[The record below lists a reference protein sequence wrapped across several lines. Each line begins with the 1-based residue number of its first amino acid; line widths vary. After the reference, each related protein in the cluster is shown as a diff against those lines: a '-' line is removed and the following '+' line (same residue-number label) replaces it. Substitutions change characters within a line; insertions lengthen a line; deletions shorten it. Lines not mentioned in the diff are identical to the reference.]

1 MRMRNWAARAALMM
15 TVCLAV
21 GTAGIAGTAT
31 VEAKERNVMNNV
43 ASYLQW
49 NGPITI
55 EVDGKALPVQG
66 QMENAHLLIPVR
78 SAFEAI
84 GAKVDWD
91 AKSGKVRA
99 QRKDAAVEAQLGR
112 STVSIHG
119 HMVDVDHP
127 TAVIGGQTMA
137 AARVMT
143 DAFGVDYTW
152 DLSSRKLSFRTQA
165 DPLNTLRVSSPAYAN
180 YGSIPGKYAHQAAEG
195 AEDLSLPLA
204 WAGAPSATKSF
215 AVIMYDPHPIADN
228 WIHWSVLDLPASTS
242 SLQEGA
248 AGKLASGQQPN
259 PYFGMGP
266 PPFSGDHP
274 YRIEVYAL
282 DTEKLELPDSPMFAE
297 DLIPTLKKHA
307 LAYGVL
313 NGYYGAD

>member
-1 MRMRNWAARAALMM
+1 MSIRKWAARAALM
-15 TVCLAV
+15 TTICLAV
-21 GTAGIAGTAT
+21 GTTETAV

-43 ASYLQW
+43 AGYMQW
-49 NGPITI
+49 NSPITI
-55 EVDGKALPVQG
+55 EVDGKVLPVQG
-66 QMENAHLLIPVR
+66 QMENARLLIPVR
-78 SAFEAI
+78 AAFEAI

-99 QRKDAAVEAQLGR
+99 RRQDAAVEAQEGR
-112 STVSIHG
+112 SSVSIQG
-119 HMVDVDHP
+119 RPVDVDHP
-127 TAVIGGQTMA
+127 TAVIGGQMMV
-137 AARVMT
+137 AARVLP
-143 DAFGVDYTW
+143 DAFGIDYTW
-152 DLSSRKLSFRTQA
+152 DLSSGKLSLRTQA
-165 DPLNTLRVSSPAYAN
+165 DPLKTLRVSSSAYAN
-180 YGSIPGKYAHQAAEG
+180 YGPIPGKYAHQAAEG

-204 WAGAPSATKSF
+204 WAGAPSTTKSF

-228 WIHWSVLDLPASTS
+228 WIHWSVLGLPASTT

-248 AGKLASGQQPN
+248 SGKIATEEQPN

-282 DTEKLELPDSPMFAE
+282 DTEKLELPDSPLFAE
-297 DLIPTLKKHA
+297 DLIPVLKKHA

-313 NGYYGAD
+313 NGYYGAY